1 MPDAPVCRMATIY
14 RKTARGQTEIETRAL
29 KLAPRF
35 RSLLIL
41 VDGRRSDRELTTLMP
56 LAGTEA
62 LQALADGGFIE
73 AIGLT
78 ADTPRPGAVRA
89 VVAPPAPAP
98 APAPV
103 LPASAPAAPAAP
115 AAPVAPGMPFEQ
127 RRREAVRALLD
138 QVGPMAES
146 LAMRM
151 EGAPDLD
158 QLKPLLATAAQVL
171 ANTRGR
177 AAAAEFSRRFE
188 TD

>member
-98 APAPV
+98 APAPAPV
-103 LPASAPAAPAAP
+103 LPASAPAAPA
-115 AAPVAPGMPFEQ
+115 APGMPFEQ

-151 EGAPDLD
+151 ERAPDLD